1 MYQNLHLNGI
11 GNFSVIPGDNFYWS
25 SSHFDNQQAF
35 YRSFATSYETT
46 TTGFKT
52 GTLRVRA
59 IRMF

>member
-46 TTGFKT
+46 GFKN